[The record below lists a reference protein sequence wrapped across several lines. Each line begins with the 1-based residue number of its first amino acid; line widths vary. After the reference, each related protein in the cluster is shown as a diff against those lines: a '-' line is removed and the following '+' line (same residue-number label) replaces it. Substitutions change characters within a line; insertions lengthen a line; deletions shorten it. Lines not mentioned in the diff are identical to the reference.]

1 MWGHQGIMVLR
12 HILHNNHKFHSQPQ
26 VLGMCHHLSL
36 RYRICKV
43 MGAKYWSHNYK
54 RCGVRSMTT
63 IVGLCWLFYF

>member
-54 RCGVRSMTT
+54 R
-63 IVGLCWLFYF
+63 